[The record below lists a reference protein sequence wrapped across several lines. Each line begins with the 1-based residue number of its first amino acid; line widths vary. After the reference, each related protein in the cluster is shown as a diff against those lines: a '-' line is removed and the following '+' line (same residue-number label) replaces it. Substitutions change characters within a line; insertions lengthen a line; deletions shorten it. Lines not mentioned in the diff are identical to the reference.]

1 MNELIFNPNI
11 GYLLLTFGMLAAFL
25 AIVTPGTGFLEAAAL
40 TMLLLAGFQMLSLPL
55 NLWALVILVL
65 AVPAFLQTVRLR
77 GDRRYLLASLMLLL
91 LGAAWLYQ
99 GDSFWPAVNP
109 VLILAVSLVIGGFLW
124 LAVPRTLAAMLAPP
138 HQDIN
143 NLLGK
148 TGEARTEIYRDGTVQ
163 VAGEEWS
170 AYSEVVIPAG
180 ERIRVTGRQGF
191 ILEVEPLASEV
202 Q

>member
-1 MNELIFNPNI
+1 MELIFNPNI

-40 TMLLLAGFQMLSLPL
+40 IMLLLAGVQMLSLPL

-77 GDRRYLLASLMLLL
+77 GDRRYLLAALLLLL

-124 LAVPRTLAAMLAPP
+124 LAVPRTLDAMLAPP
-138 HQDIN
+138 HQDMSH
-143 NLLGK
+143 LLGK

-170 AYSEVVIPAG
+170 ASSEVVIPAG

-191 ILEVEPLASEV
+191 ILEVEPLAPEA